1 MRLLRGTVELHLITN
16 MKHLKLL
23 PLFALVAGLRAES
36 EPFTAKVEGSIFR
49 PAQLETSERRMANLK
64 VAEGYTITVFARGLK
79 QPRMMATT
87 PDGRVYVT
95 RRGDDGEVLM
105 LADKNNDGLA
115 EEPVS
120 VLKLPHVHGIAI
132 RDEKIYL
139 ATVREVYSAPLQ
151 ADGSIGE
158 LTTLYKD
165 LPDAGQH
172 PNRTLRFGPS
182 GTLYLSVGSTCN
194 AALEPNPES
203 ATMIE
208 LKPDGSGRKIYA
220 TGLRNTIGFD
230 WHPGT
235 LRLYGMDHGIDWLGD
250 DTQLEE
256 LNELKPGKNYG
267 WPFVFEDGKPNPG
280 DDPKEKTG
288 MTWEEHAKTCEPSLL
303 GTTAHSA
310 PMALLFPSDK
320 HFPADFKGD
329 ALVTLHG
336 SWNRGEPS
344 GYKVVRLRFEN
355 DEPVKFEDFVTGFYV
370 PSEKGQFGR
379 PCGLAEWNDGTILMS
394 DDAGGVI
401 YRIWHPED
409 SAE

>member
-1 MRLLRGTVELHLITN
+1 MNHFRFLS
-16 MKHLKLL
+16 
-23 PLFALVAGLRAES
+23 LFAMVAGLRGETL
-36 EPFTAKVEGSIFR
+36 PFTARVEGNIFR
-49 PAQLETSERRMANLK
+49 PAELEPSAARMAKLK
-64 VAEGYTITVFARGLK
+64 VAEGYAIAVFARDLK

-95 RRGDDGEVLM
+95 RRGEDGEVLM
-105 LADKNNDGLA
+105 LADKNGDGLA
-115 EEPVS
+115 EEATP

-132 RDEKIYL
+132 RDGTVYL
-139 ATVREVYSAPLQ
+139 ATVREVYSAPLK

-203 ATMIE
+203 ATILE
-208 LKPDGSGRKIYA
+208 LKADGSGRKIHA

-250 DTQLEE
+250 DTQREE

-267 WPFVFEDGKPNPG
+267 WPFVFEDGKPNPA
-280 DDPKEKTG
+280 DNPKEKTG
-288 MTWEEHAKTCEPSLL
+288 MSWEEYARTCEPSLL
-303 GTTAHSA
+303 STTAHSA
-310 PMALLFPSDK
+310 PMALLFPSGK
-320 HFPADFKGD
+320 HFPEDFNGD

-355 DEPVKFEDFVTGFYV
+355 EQPVKFEDFVTGFYEV
-370 PSEKGQFGR
+370 SEKGQFGR
-379 PCGLAEWNDGTILMS
+379 PCGLVEWNDGTILMS
-394 DDAGGVI
+394 DDGGGVI
-401 YRIWHPED
+401 YRIWHPKAV
-409 SAE
+409 AE